1 MTPAPSNTCYI
12 TYAPSEAGPRL
23 KLHFSDERGS
33 HSVLIRPDDVGM
45 QTLVRVLQER
55 ARVRSPKIGTAAAPT
70 QAMLEAFGSA
80 LSRDVEARMAIK
92 NAAKIDRSHDAM
104 EFLQSLGL

>member
-45 QTLVRVLQER
+45 RTLVHMLQER

-80 LSRDVEARMAIK
+80 LSRDINTRVAVKRAAR
-92 NAAKIDRSHDAM
+92 DERSQDAM